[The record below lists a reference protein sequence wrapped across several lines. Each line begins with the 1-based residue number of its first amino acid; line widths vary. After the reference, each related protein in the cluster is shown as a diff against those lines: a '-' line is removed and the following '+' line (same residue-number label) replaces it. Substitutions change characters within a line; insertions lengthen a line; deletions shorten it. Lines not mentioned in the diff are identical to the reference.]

1 MNSAVRDERSG
12 NGDPEVRRGLPRTID
27 GLSGQERIL
36 WSMVRLVAENGS
48 DSVAVDDVLDRAGV
62 SRTTFDELFESK
74 DECLF
79 AAYERV
85 IDGLVAYV
93 SRAFEGDGPWPL
105 KIRRALRA
113 CLKAYS
119 VEPEVTRMATV
130 ELPAAGPEARRR
142 YHDALGQLR
151 PLFSEGRKYAESDIL
166 PPDLELMAVGGAEA
180 IIFDEVVAGRTK
192 ELPKL
197 LPDILFAVLVP
208 YVGPKAAKAEVRRAA
223 ES

>member
-1 MNSAVRDERSG
+1 
-12 NGDPEVRRGLPRTID
+12 
-27 GLSGQERIL
+27 
-36 WSMVRLVAENGS
+36 
-48 DSVAVDDVLDRAGV
+48 
-62 SRTTFDELFESK
+62 
-74 DECLF
+74 
-79 AAYERV
+79 
-85 IDGLVAYV
+85 
-93 SRAFEGDGPWPL
+93 
-105 KIRRALRA
+105 
-113 CLKAYS
+113 
-119 VEPEVTRMATV
+119 MATV

-208 YVGPKAAKAEVRRAA
+208 YVGPTAAKAEVRRAA